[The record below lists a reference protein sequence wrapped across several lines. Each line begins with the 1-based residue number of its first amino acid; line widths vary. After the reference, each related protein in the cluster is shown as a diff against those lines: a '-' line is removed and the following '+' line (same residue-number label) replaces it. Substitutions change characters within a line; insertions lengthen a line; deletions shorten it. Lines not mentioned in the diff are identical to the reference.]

1 MTACVELLRDAVA
14 ADVADVVIAV
24 VAVSKLKLLVSDLE
38 SNILLYGT
46 SDYNSGLKQN

>member
-24 VAVSKLKLLVSDLE
+24 VAVSKLKLLVSDLGTKKLIY
-38 SNILLYGT
+38 ST
-46 SDYNSGLKQN
+46 SDNSGLKQD